1 MMGGSYC
8 FDVPA
13 SLYKTLRAHF
23 SDSMDEELFPIYFSG
38 LYTFYSIANT
48 FLPLITGCIFWLLKI
63 EILDKFGSS
72 LILCSGCVLMIMGQ
86 YLLIKGIFMKNWMVM
101 YIGRILL
108 GWG

>member
-23 SDSMDEELFPIYFSG
+23 SDTIDENLFPIYFSG

-48 FLPLITGCIFWLLKI
+48 FLPLITGCKL
-63 EILDKFGSS
+63 
-72 LILCSGCVLMIMGQ
+72 Q
-86 YLLIKGIFMKNWMVM
+86 Y
-101 YIGRILL
+101 Y
-108 GWG
+108 